1 MRRLLVCALALLCAV
16 LPLSAPRAEQLA
28 SVPAIFDVSYDVKER
43 KENNNRRFVSKEYL
57 QTTNARVNE
66 ELKALADD
74 LDERLLPV
82 MQDDPK
88 KNPRRN
94 SRLDIEAVHTLT
106 GQSWMSVL
114 LLGRVSFNR
123 AQVCSPFYTRTW
135 DLQTGER
142 VLLTDIFPADSPAWD
157 FLASRVREHVSG
169 LFPQDARNP
178 QAVEALCTRDAIQN
192 ADFTLSAMELTLHYT
207 ADQVYEGRPCLMHV
221 RFFYDELWPWM
232 TEEARRQTDNSAY
245 KVVAITCDDGPAYA
259 ETANALTNFRREGIR
274 ATFFTVGK
282 RVAGNPDILLRE
294 FDQNHIIASHTYN
307 HWSGYSEKPETRLK
321 ELSDHNAL
329 LETLTGEHVTL
340 FRAPGGT
347 YPPWVEAGIGLPIIQ
362 WSVDTYDYT
371 GKAANKIFYSIRNN
385 VQDGDVILSHDSGK
399 QMYKSIPL
407 FAKWFRQNGY
417 LAVTVEELA
426 RMNGVNMQPNVVYYR
441 FLDGETGK
449 RRDSNTN

>member
-1 MRRLLVCALALLCAV
+1 MRRLLLVLCCLL
-16 LPLSAPRAEQLA
+16 LIAPRAGAEQTQP
-28 SVPAIFDVSYDVKER
+28 VPAIFDVSYEVKER
-43 KENNNRRFVSKEYL
+43 KEDGNRRFVSKEYL
-57 QTTNARVNE
+57 QTTNARINQ
-66 ELKALADD
+66 ELREMADE
-74 LDERLLPV
+74 LDERLFPT
-82 MQDDPK
+82 MQPDPK
-88 KNPRRN
+88 KNARRN
-94 SRLDIEAVHTLT
+94 SRLDIEAVHSIT

-123 AQVCSPFYTRTW
+123 MQVCSPFYTRTW
-135 DLQTGER
+135 DLQTGDR
-142 VLLTDIFPADSPAWD
+142 VLLTDVFPQDSPAWD
-157 FLASRVREHVSG
+157 FLAARVREHVSA

-178 QAVEALCTRDAIQN
+178 AGVDALCEPDAIRN
-192 ADFTLSAMELTLHYT
+192 ADFTLGAMELTLHYT
-207 ADQVYEGRPCLMHV
+207 ADQVYKDRPCLMHV

-232 TEEARRQTDNSAY
+232 TDEARRQTDNSAY
-245 KVVAITCDDGPAYA
+245 KMVAITCDDGPAYA
-259 ETANALTNFRREGIR
+259 ETANALTNFRHEGVR

-329 LETLTGEHVTL
+329 LENLTGEPVTL

-347 YPPWVEAGIGLPIIQ
+347 YPPWIEAGIGLPIIQ

-371 GKAANKIFYSIRNN
+371 GKAAKKIFYSIRNN
-385 VQDGDVILSHDSGK
+385 VRDGDVILSHDSGK

-417 LAVTVEELA
+417 LCVSVEELA
-426 RMNGVNMQPNVVYYR
+426 RANSVRMEPNVVYYR

-449 RRDSNTN
+449 RTDSNTN